1 MGFEGLLGNHRLKEN
16 LQLSIRRNRLS
27 HFYLISGPEG
37 SGKKTLARLLAAAI
51 HCRGQEK
58 PCLSCPA
65 CRKVM
70 QNTHP
75 DLITVVDPEHK
86 NVAVKIVREM
96 REDMFIRP
104 NESDRKIYVF
114 PQSLGIEGQNALLKI
129 LEEPPAYGVFLLLAD
144 NPETLLPTIRSR
156 CTELKLVGLEE
167 PILRQTLQKDHP
179 EASPEE
185 ISGAIARSGGFLG
198 QARALL
204 EADALF
210 APQTQAFLNAFSQKN
225 SLELVRTLAPME
237 KLKRDQFVPVLE
249 QWVQVL
255 ENALLCHNGVPAS
268 YAGARQ
274 VSASRGSRELMGAIE
289 EIKKCI
295 EYAQGNVS
303 VAAICGHL
311 QWALR

>member
-16 LQLSIRRNRLS
+16 LRLSISRGRLS

-37 SGKKTLARLLAAAI
+37 SGKKTLAKLLAAAI
-51 HCRGQEK
+51 HCKGQDK

-86 NVAVKIVREM
+86 NVAVRIVREM

-104 NESDRKIYVF
+104 NEADRKIYVF
-114 PQSLGIEGQNALLKI
+114 PQALGTEGQNALLKI
-129 LEEPPAYGVFLLLAD
+129 LEEPPAYGVFMLLAD
-144 NPETLLPTIRSR
+144 NPENLLSTIRSR
-156 CTELKLVGLEE
+156 CTELKLIGLEE
-167 PILRQTLQKDHP
+167 PLLRQTLERDYPQ
-179 EASPEE
+179 ASAED

-204 EADALF
+204 EADSVF
-210 APQTQAFLNAFSQKN
+210 APQTQAFLNAFAQKN

-237 KLKRDQFVPVLE
+237 KWKRDQFIPVLE

-255 ENALLCHNGVPAS
+255 ENALLCHSGMPAY

-274 VSASRGSRELMGAIE
+274 LSASRGSRELMGAIA